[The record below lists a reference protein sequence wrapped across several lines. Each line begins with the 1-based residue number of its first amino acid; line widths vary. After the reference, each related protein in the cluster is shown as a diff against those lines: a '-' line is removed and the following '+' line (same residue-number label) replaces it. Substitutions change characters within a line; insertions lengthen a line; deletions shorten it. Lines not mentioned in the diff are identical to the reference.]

1 MPVNGV
7 VHVIRNH
14 VAPALTLPNRT
25 GWAKLSLAA
34 NRNMLDIMTA
44 FANEQSKSFPHI
56 AAIAELIYFRQHHRA
71 NSFLVYSHKRVPMV
85 FFIKEDG
92 VKNILIHTF
101 ILPSVEQK
109 ANLWN
114 MHPDKLLFK
123 NNFIKPYTMKK

>member
-1 MPVNGV
+1 
-7 VHVIRNH
+7 
-14 VAPALTLPNRT
+14 
-25 GWAKLSLAA
+25 
-34 NRNMLDIMTA
+34 
-44 FANEQSKSFPHI
+44 
-56 AAIAELIYFRQHHRA
+56 
-71 NSFLVYSHKRVPMV
+71 MV

-123 NNFIKPYTMKK
+123 NNFIKPYTMVGVSKELKIVLHSL